1 MADPTGTSAYY
12 FEKPGDMFI
21 RPITCRI
28 RATFSASGATVTV
41 SSTRRQSHQAT
52 ITGSAGTYAV
62 AGLPTGK
69 DYHPV
74 AVEMNPGAG
83 TKLINLANVSAF
95 DAGAGT
101 LTFLTRQS
109 SDGVPTAPADGTVVY
124 LTLDVETGVYS

>member
-1 MADPTGTSAYY
+1 MADPTRQENYY
-12 FEKPGDMFI
+12 KDRVGDMFI
-21 RPITCRI
+21 GPAKVRI
-28 RATFSASGATVTV
+28 RATFTASGATVTV

-62 AGLPTGK
+62 AGLPRGA

-74 AVEMNPGAG
+74 SVEMNPGTG
-83 TKLINLANVSAF
+83 TKLINMAQVSAF
-95 DAGAGT
+95 DAAAGT

-109 SDGVPTAPADGTVVY
+109 SDGAVTAPADGTVVY